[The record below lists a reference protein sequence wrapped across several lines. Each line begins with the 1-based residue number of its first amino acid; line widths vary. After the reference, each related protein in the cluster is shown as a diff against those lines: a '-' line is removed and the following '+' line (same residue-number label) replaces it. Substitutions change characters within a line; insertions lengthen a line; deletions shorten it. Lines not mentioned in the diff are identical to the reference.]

1 MANGCPPFLSRFELP
16 PLLSWESRASRHNG
30 KRMLTLAQFPLTF
43 DTPPPAWQLRLHLR
57 LDLTWLLAKLQP
69 GCSCALSPD

>member
-16 PLLSWESRASRHNG
+16 PLLSWESPASRHNG

-43 DTPPPAWQLRLHLR
+43 DTPPPPWQLRLHLR
-57 LDLTWLLAKLQP
+57 LDLATGKLATRLQLRIEP
-69 GCSCALSPD
+69 